1 MDTLINTKRVSINGY
16 DYTILLHNKGVEQSE
31 ENSNFS
37 CALLALCNVLLLSP
51 GLAGMARNLITLTQ
65 NRAQVSKQD
74 IVQVLSYIGVQQ
86 NNTIDINQL
95 LQTLP
100 NLCSHANSN
109 IDQSQQS
116 EMLPIDPEFNGTFED
131 GMAMSIFRLYN
142 VGLLHG
148 WIINPETDSVAY
160 ERVSRYSYEKAQ
172 NVLIQSYDIK
182 KNSIQVANAD
192 AILQDAN
199 YLKAFLA
206 RSATQLTEYGLNHL
220 KEIMVEKSFAVLYR
234 NDQYYTLHK
243 NNGVLYILVVENN
256 YNDAN
261 DIVWKSLTSVNGH
274 QDAFY
279 TGSFIQASAGRTVT
293 HTTSYP
299 MPIDSTVSNPFQDNS
314 VPQNGTNELVIPQ
327 NDDVPVVES
336 ETQQLEDDE
345 LLARRLQ
352 EQEDQ
357 EYADAVRDT
366 YVAGGPQRRRNNQRS
381 RQSRITGNAEPGDEF
396 GDNNKKKSKNK
407 LKSKFFSRKEKSKS
421 NKKDSN
427 CIIM

>member
-1 MDTLINTKRVSINGY
+1 MDTIFNTKRVSINGY

-31 ENSNFS
+31 ENSTFS

-65 NRAQVSKQD
+65 NRSQVSKQD

-100 NLCSHANSN
+100 NLCSHTNSN
-109 IDQSQQS
+109 VDPLQQS
-116 EMLPIDPEFNGTFED
+116 GMLPIDPEFNGTFED

-148 WIINPETDSVAY
+148 WIINPETDAVAY
-160 ERVSRYSYEKAQ
+160 ERVSRYSYENAQ
-172 NVLIQSYDIK
+172 KILVQSYDIK
-182 KNSIQVANAD
+182 KNNIQVANAD
-192 AILQDAN
+192 IILQDAD

-243 NNGVLYILVVENN
+243 NNGVLYILVVENH

-261 DIVWKSLTSVNGH
+261 DIVWKSLTSVNGN

-299 MPIDSTVSNPFQDNS
+299 MPIDNTVSNPFQDDS
-314 VPQNGTNELVIPQ
+314 TTQNVTGQLDTQQNNNGPIIENEH
-327 NDDVPVVES
+327 
-336 ETQQLEDDE
+336 QQLEDDE

-357 EYADAVRDT
+357 EYADAVRNT
-366 YVAGGPQRRRNNQRS
+366 YVAGGPQRRRTNQRS
-381 RQSRITGNAEPGDEF
+381 RQSRITGNGELEDGSEAKDRT
-396 GDNNKKKSKNK
+396 KTKNK
-407 LKSKFFSRKEKSKS
+407 LKSKFFSKKDKSKS

-427 CIIM
+427 CVVM